1 VAALVGLFLTSA
13 AIALAW
19 LLYRLDRM
27 HARHRDLDGALAV
40 VRGVKR
46 GMVERVDG
54 DVGWAE
60 HYFATVYTGD
70 PGDPELDKR
79 LEEAWASV
87 VERRSP
93 MQVFPVPLAP
103 LQLLVSSPDLV
114 SDETVFIANVALWR
128 IGVFNQYVRIQ
139 EDFNARLAPEI
150 HDPHLDEDRRKA
162 IGHAAVW
169 IAEQMHVYGIGRAN
183 VGGAWYARLKRA
195 LDEDIARLTAD
206 RSKGFLEYSGS
217 RRWFLVGDLGMI
229 ALVAAFAVTVIVRA
243 C

>member
-1 VAALVGLFLTSA
+1 VGNGLEPRRETSARVVAALVGLFLTSA

-162 IGHAAVW
+162 IGHAA
-169 IAEQMHVYGIGRAN
+169 GLDR
-183 VGGAWYARLKRA
+183 GADARLRHRQSQRRGC
-195 LDEDIARLTAD
+195 LVRPSETCARRGHCAAD
-206 RSKGFLEYSGS
+206 G
-217 RRWFLVGDLGMI
+217 
-229 ALVAAFAVTVIVRA
+229 
-243 C
+243 